1 LRRTAATG
9 MARLK
14 IAPYVVDKVLNHSGG
29 MIRGVAA
36 VYNRFAYFE
45 ERRSALDA
53 WGQHVGGLVSSSPMN
68 IVKLRA

>member
-1 LRRTAATG
+1 

-29 MIRGVAA
+29 TIRGVAA

-45 ERRSALDA
+45 ERRTALEA
-53 WGQHVGGLVSSSPMN
+53 WGRYVTNLVAPGAAN
-68 IVKLRA
+68 VVELRA